1 MNADRAAIT
10 DVQNQLNNQFLPAVK
25 SMGAAGAELLRAFQA
40 LQRSTDAYC
49 TSLAQLARSAKGA
62 SPAAE
67 NYGKQLLETSK
78 QFRDTMQHHER
89 SVANFSVFANKTN
102 RFSTGEKDVLKEMAS
117 RFAKDEKEFLKTK
130 PSAEASGKF
139 YAKEREY
146 FVKQQ
151 ELRYKF
157 FFDRHEEWFKTYGDL
172 IEYCQE
178 VANREEEGSRIHA
191 STKTSEA
198 TKPEEKPAAP
208 SVLVAV
214 EVNGT
219 QSDRKSTASSK
230 ASSASSIE
238 GIRSRLSTQDDQNS
252 IALISEKQL
261 VQTNPT
267 ETAPSNEHRLAE
279 IAQEN
284 IEYLP
289 QREWPQAERHHE
301 SMAYDFRPREASP
314 ERARTALQLHPAQN
328 VAQPQPAVAR
338 APPKFGYQVFPP
350 MAAATNPSPLP
361 VYAADP
367 KPTPAARTVPV
378 VVPSPFSA
386 QDYGVSLEVNEDYS
400 PSGPDQLSVVRG
412 DRVTLIKSGNRGWI
426 FIKEASGNRTG
437 WIPAQFASK
446 V

>member
-157 FFDRHEEWFKTYGDL
+157 FFDRHEEWFKT
-172 IEYCQE
+172 
-178 VANREEEGSRIHA
+178 
-191 STKTSEA
+191 
-198 TKPEEKPAAP
+198 
-208 SVLVAV
+208 
-214 EVNGT
+214 
-219 QSDRKSTASSK
+219 
-230 ASSASSIE
+230 
-238 GIRSRLSTQDDQNS
+238 
-252 IALISEKQL
+252 
-261 VQTNPT
+261 
-267 ETAPSNEHRLAE
+267 
-279 IAQEN
+279 
-284 IEYLP
+284 
-289 QREWPQAERHHE
+289 
-301 SMAYDFRPREASP
+301 
-314 ERARTALQLHPAQN
+314 
-328 VAQPQPAVAR
+328 
-338 APPKFGYQVFPP
+338 
-350 MAAATNPSPLP
+350 PLP

-426 FIKEASGNRTG
+426 FIKDASGNRTG